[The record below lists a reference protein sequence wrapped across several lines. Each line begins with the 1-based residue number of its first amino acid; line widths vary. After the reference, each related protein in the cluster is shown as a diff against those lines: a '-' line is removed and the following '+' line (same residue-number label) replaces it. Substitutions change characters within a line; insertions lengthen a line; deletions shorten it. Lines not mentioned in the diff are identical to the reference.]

1 MRISV
6 DSERCNGHGRCYTV
20 SPDVY
25 APDDEGYCADRDR
38 DREILPRLEADAAAG
53 ARACPEGAITVILPA
68 EGDAMAPVT
77 AGSAVA
83 AERPAP
89 GQQARPVSQEELRQL
104 VDRQQISDVL
114 YRYASSVDYKD
125 FTTLRSLFTDDA
137 HGVYMTVAD
146 LTGAD
151 EIVKWIDGMTA
162 DKSWQHH
169 KLTVYHIDFTGPD
182 EASTLTYHTSH
193 QTDAGD
199 ESAVT
204 LIVARYRDK
213 LRRVGGTWK
222 ITEKIMEP
230 GWMEQRRLPQPDAG

>member
-6 DSERCNGHGRCYTV
+6 DAGQCTGHGRCYTV
-20 SPDVY
+20 SPEVY
-25 APDDEGYCADRDR
+25 APDDEGFCTDRGR
-38 DREILPRLEADAAAG
+38 TREVPAALEGAAEAGAGACPEQAITITSAKGGTMNGAAAG
-53 ARACPEGAITVILPA
+53 SAGAAGLP
-68 EGDAMAPVT
+68 
-77 AGSAVA
+77 
-83 AERPAP
+83 
-89 GQQARPVSQEELRQL
+89 PVSQEELRRL
-104 VDRQQISDVL
+104 VDRQQISEVL

-125 FTTLRSLFTDDA
+125 FATLRSLFTDDA
-137 HGVYMTVAD
+137 HGVYKTVAD

-193 QTDAGD
+193 QTGADD
-199 ESAVT
+199 DSMVT
-204 LIVARYRDK
+204 LIVARYRDR

-230 GWMEQRRLPQPDAG
+230 GWMEQRRLPQPAAS

>member
-6 DSERCNGHGRCYTV
+6 NSEQCNGHGRCYTV
-20 SPDVY
+20 SPEAY
-25 APDDEGYCADRDR
+25 APDEEGYCADRDR
-38 DREILPRLEADAAAG
+38 SREIAPPLEAAAADG
-53 ARACPEGAITVILPA
+53 ARACPEGAITIISTQ
-68 EGDAMAPVT
+68 GDTMDSV
-77 AGSAVA
+77 SADSA
-83 AERPAP
+83 RPASWP
-89 GQQARPVSQEELRQL
+89 APPVSQEELRRL
-104 VDRQQISDVL
+104 IDRQQISDVL
-114 YRYASSVDYKD
+114 YRYASSVDDKD
-125 FTTLRSLFTDDA
+125 FATLRSLFTDDA
-137 HGVYMTVAD
+137 HGAYMAVAD

-193 QTDAGD
+193 QTDVGD

-213 LRRVGGTWK
+213 LRRVAGTWK

-230 GWMEQRRLPQPDAG
+230 GWAEQRRLPRPDAG

>member
-1 MRISV
+1 M
-6 DSERCNGHGRCYTV
+6 NG
-20 SPDVY
+20 
-25 APDDEGYCADRDR
+25 
-38 DREILPRLEADAAAG
+38 AAAG
-53 ARACPEGAITVILPA
+53 SAGAAGLP
-68 EGDAMAPVT
+68 
-77 AGSAVA
+77 
-83 AERPAP
+83 
-89 GQQARPVSQEELRQL
+89 PVSQEELRRL
-104 VDRQQISDVL
+104 VDRQQISEVL

-125 FTTLRSLFTDDA
+125 FATLRSLFTDDA
-137 HGVYMTVAD
+137 HGVYTTVAD

-199 ESAVT
+199 DSMVT
-204 LIVARYRDK
+204 LIVARYRDR

-230 GWMEQRRLPQPDAG
+230 GWMEQRRLPQPAAS

>member
-6 DSERCNGHGRCYTV
+6 DAEQCNGHGRCYTI

-25 APDDEGYCADRDR
+25 APDDEGFCAGRGR
-38 DREILPRLEADAAAG
+38 SREIPAGSEAAARAG
-53 ARACPEGAITVILPA
+53 AQACPEGAITIMPA
-68 EGDAMAPVT
+68 RGDTMDPVT
-77 AGSAVA
+77 ADFAG
-83 AERPAP
+83 PASL
-89 GQQARPVSQEELRQL
+89 PVSPEELRRL
-104 VDRQQISDVL
+104 IDRQQISDVL

-125 FTTLRSLFTDDA
+125 FATLRSLFTDDA

-162 DKSWQHH
+162 DKAWQHH

-199 ESAVT
+199 ESEVT

-213 LRRVGGTWK
+213 LRRVGGSWK

-230 GWMEQRRLPQPDAG
+230 GWTEQRRLTQPGVS

>member
-20 SPDVY
+20 SPEAY
-25 APDDEGYCADRDR
+25 ASDEDGYCADRDR
-38 DREILPRLEADAAAG
+38 DRDIPPRLEAAAVAG
-53 ARACPEGAITVILPA
+53 ARACPEGAITISSV
-68 EGDAMAPVT
+68 EGDTMDP
-77 AGSAVA
+77 VA
-83 AERPAP
+83 ADSAAPASLP
-89 GQQARPVSQEELRQL
+89 VPPVSQEELRRL
-104 VDRQQISDVL
+104 IDRQQISDVL

-125 FTTLRSLFTDDA
+125 FATLRALFTDDA
-137 HGVYMTVAD
+137 HGVYTTVAD

-162 DKSWQHH
+162 DKAWQHH

-182 EASTLTYHTSH
+182 DASTLTYHTSH
-193 QTDAGD
+193 QTDVGD

-230 GWMEQRRLPQPDAG
+230 GWMEQRRLPQPDAS

>member
-6 DSERCNGHGRCYTV
+6 DAEQCNGHGRCYTV
-20 SPDVY
+20 SPEAY
-25 APDDEGYCADRDR
+25 APDDEGYCADRGGS
-38 DREILPRLEADAAAG
+38 REIPAGLETAALAG
-53 ARACPEGAITVILPA
+53 ARACPEGAITIMPA
-68 EGDAMAPVT
+68 EGDAMNQPV
-77 AGSAVA
+77 
-83 AERPAP
+83 P
-89 GQQARPVSQEELRQL
+89 PVSQEELRRL
-104 VDRQQISDVL
+104 IDRQQISDVL

-125 FTTLRSLFTDDA
+125 FATLRSLFTDDA
-137 HGVYMTVAD
+137 HGVYTTVAD

-162 DKSWQHH
+162 GKAWQHH

-193 QTDAGD
+193 QTDVGD
-199 ESAVT
+199 EGAVT

-213 LRRVGGTWK
+213 LRRAGGTWK

-230 GWMEQRRLPQPDAG
+230 GWMEQRRLPVPDAS

>member
-6 DSERCNGHGRCYTV
+6 DAEQCNGHGRCYTV
-20 SPDVY
+20 SPEAYV
-25 APDDEGYCADRDR
+25 PDDEGYCADRGR
-38 DREILPRLEADAAAG
+38 SREIPPGLETAARAG
-53 ARACPEGAITVILPA
+53 AQACPEGAITIMST
-68 EGDAMAPVT
+68 EGDTMDP
-77 AGSAVA
+77 VA
-83 AERPAP
+83 ADSAGPATV
-89 GQQARPVSQEELRQL
+89 PVSQEELRL
-104 VDRQQISDVL
+104 LIDRQQISDVL

-125 FTTLRSLFTDDA
+125 FATLRSLLTDDA
-137 HGVYMTVAD
+137 HGVYMTVAN

-162 DKSWQHH
+162 DKAWQHH

-193 QTDAGD
+193 QTDVGD

-204 LIVARYRDK
+204 MIVARYRDK

-230 GWMEQRRLPQPDAG
+230 GWVEQRRLSQPNAS

>member
-1 MRISV
+1 MDPAAEDSV
-6 DSERCNGHGRCYTV
+6 S
-20 SPDVY
+20 
-25 APDDEGYCADRDR
+25 
-38 DREILPRLEADAAAG
+38 
-53 ARACPEGAITVILPA
+53 LPA
-68 EGDAMAPVT
+68 P
-77 AGSAVA
+77 
-83 AERPAP
+83 
-89 GQQARPVSQEELRQL
+89 PVSQEELRRL
-104 VDRQQISDVL
+104 IDRQQISDVL

-125 FTTLRSLFTDDA
+125 FATLRSLFTDDA
-137 HGVYMTVAD
+137 HGVYTTVAD

-162 DKSWQHH
+162 GKAWQHH

-193 QTDAGD
+193 QTDVGD
-199 ESAVT
+199 EGAVT

-230 GWMEQRRLPQPDAG
+230 GWMEQRRLPRPDAS

>member
-6 DSERCNGHGRCYTV
+6 DAEQCNGHGRCYTI

-25 APDDEGYCADRDR
+25 APDDEGFCADRGR
-38 DREILPRLEADAAAG
+38 SREIPAGFEAAARAG
-53 ARACPEGAITVILPA
+53 AQACPEGAITIVPTR
-68 EGDAMAPVT
+68 GDAMDPVT
-77 AGSAVA
+77 ADSAG
-83 AERPAP
+83 PASL
-89 GQQARPVSQEELRQL
+89 PVSPEELRRL
-104 VDRQQISDVL
+104 IDRQQISDVL
-114 YRYASSVDYKD
+114 YRYASSVDDKD
-125 FTTLRSLFTDDA
+125 FATLRSLFTDDA
-137 HGVYMTVAD
+137 HGVYTTVAD

-162 DKSWQHH
+162 GKAWQHH

-213 LRRVGGTWK
+213 LRRVGGSWK

-230 GWMEQRRLPQPDAG
+230 GWTEQRRLTQPGAG

>member
-6 DSERCNGHGRCYTV
+6 DAGQCTGHGRCYTV
-20 SPDVY
+20 SPEVF
-25 APDDEGYCADRDR
+25 APDDDGFCADRGGT
-38 DREILPRLEADAAAG
+38 REVPAGFEAAVVAG
-53 ARACPEGAITVILPA
+53 AQACPERAITIMSAEGGAMSPVTTSLAGAAGLPA
-68 EGDAMAPVT
+68 AGQPV
-77 AGSAVA
+77 
-83 AERPAP
+83 P
-89 GQQARPVSQEELRQL
+89 PVSQEELRRL
-104 VDRQQISDVL
+104 IDRQQICEVL

-125 FTTLRSLFTDDA
+125 FATLRSLFTDDA

-169 KLTVYHIDFTGPD
+169 KLTVYHVDFTGPD
-182 EASTLTYHTSH
+182 EASALTYHTSH
-193 QTDAGD
+193 QTDVGD
-199 ESAVT
+199 DSTVT

-230 GWMEQRRLPQPDAG
+230 GWMEQRRLPSPDAS

>member
-6 DSERCNGHGRCYTV
+6 DAEQCNGHGRCYTI

-25 APDDEGYCADRDR
+25 APDDEGFCAGRGR
-38 DREILPRLEADAAAG
+38 SREIPAGLEAAARAG
-53 ARACPEGAITVILPA
+53 AQACPEGAITIMSA
-68 EGDAMAPVT
+68 RGDTMD
-77 AGSAVA
+77 
-83 AERPAP
+83 PAP
-89 GQQARPVSQEELRQL
+89 ADFAGPASLPVSPEELRRL
-104 VDRQQISDVL
+104 IDRQQISDVL

-125 FTTLRSLFTDDA
+125 FATLRSLFTDDA
-137 HGVYMTVAD
+137 HGVYTTVAD

-182 EASTLTYHTSH
+182 EADALTYHTSH
-193 QTDAGD
+193 QTDVGD
-199 ESAVT
+199 DSGVT

-230 GWMEQRRLPQPDAG
+230 GWMEQRRLPQPDAS

>member
-1 MRISV
+1 MRILV
-6 DSERCNGHGRCYTV
+6 DAEQCNGHGRCYTL
-20 SPDVY
+20 SPEVY
-25 APDDEGYCADRDR
+25 APDEEGYCADRGHS
-38 DREILPRLEADAAAG
+38 REIPARLEAAARAG
-53 ARACPEGAITVILPA
+53 ARACPEGAITIMPA
-68 EGDAMAPVT
+68 KGDTMNP
-77 AGSAVA
+77 VA
-83 AERPAP
+83 ADSAGPASL
-89 GQQARPVSQEELRQL
+89 PVSQEELRRL
-104 VDRQQISDVL
+104 IDRQQISDVL

-125 FTTLRSLFTDDA
+125 FATLRSLFTDDA
-137 HGVYMTVAD
+137 HGVYTTVAD

-162 DKSWQHH
+162 DKAWQHH

-193 QTDAGD
+193 QTDVGD

-230 GWMEQRRLPQPDAG
+230 GWMEQRRLPQPDAS

>member
-38 DREILPRLEADAAAG
+38 DREVLPGLEADAAAG

-68 EGDAMAPVT
+68 DGGTMAPGT
-77 AGSAVA
+77 ADSAGA
-83 AERPAP
+83 ASP
-89 GQQARPVSQEELRQL
+89 QARPVSQEELRQL

-125 FTTLRSLFTDDA
+125 FATLRSLFTDDA

-146 LTGAD
+146 LSGAD

-230 GWMEQRRLPQPDAG
+230 GWMEQRRLPQPAAG